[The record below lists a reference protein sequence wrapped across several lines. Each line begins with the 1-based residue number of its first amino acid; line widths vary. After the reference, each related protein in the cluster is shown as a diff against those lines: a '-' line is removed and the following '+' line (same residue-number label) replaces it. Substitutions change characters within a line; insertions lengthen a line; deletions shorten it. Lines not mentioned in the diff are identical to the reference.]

1 MKIRHKTEKS
11 MPGVCVCVCVGE
23 TPPPIHV
30 WDSSQFTLFSL
41 RLTNLPFYKFK
52 DMEGNCEIPQTLR
65 AKYFSPYIYIYLL
78 HSELEPFN
86 MSANRPT

>member
-11 MPGVCVCVCVGE
+11 MPGVCVC
-23 TPPPIHV
+23 

-52 DMEGNCEIPQTLR
+52 DKEGNCEIPQTLR